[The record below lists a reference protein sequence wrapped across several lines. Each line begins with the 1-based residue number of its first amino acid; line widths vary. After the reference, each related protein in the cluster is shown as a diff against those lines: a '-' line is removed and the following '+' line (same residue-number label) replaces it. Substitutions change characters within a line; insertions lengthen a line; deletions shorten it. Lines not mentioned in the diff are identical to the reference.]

1 MGRLFFFFEIADS
14 CVIMLIR
21 MRNCGQ
27 NRGGRVRKPVCAA
40 GKGRFWDMVNEERLR
55 HLIRVSRFDT
65 NDGKQCKPM
74 TQYER
79 KDYVSMRLLG
89 SFVTGTICFGILLL
103 LWGLY
108 SMEELMVQLNRLDI
122 IGTLTRLGVSYL
134 VFMLVY
140 LGATCVVF
148 QLKYSEGR
156 RKVKK
161 YYNSLK
167 KINQMYERE
176 ERLKMPEHK
185 DWE

>member
-1 MGRLFFFFEIADS
+1 MMIRIYA
-14 CVIMLIR
+14 VI
-21 MRNCGQ
+21 
-27 NRGGRVRKPVCAA
+27 
-40 GKGRFWDMVNEERLR
+40 
-55 HLIRVSRFDT
+55 
-65 NDGKQCKPM
+65 
-74 TQYER
+74 
-79 KDYVSMRLLG
+79 
-89 SFVTGTICFGILLL
+89 
-103 LWGLY
+103 WGLFY
-108 SMEELMVQLNRLDI
+108 QMEELMVQLNRLDI

>member
-1 MGRLFFFFEIADS
+1 
-14 CVIMLIR
+14 
-21 MRNCGQ
+21 
-27 NRGGRVRKPVCAA
+27 
-40 GKGRFWDMVNEERLR
+40 
-55 HLIRVSRFDT
+55 
-65 NDGKQCKPM
+65 
-74 TQYER
+74 
-79 KDYVSMRLLG
+79 MRLLG

>member
-1 MGRLFFFFEIADS
+1 
-14 CVIMLIR
+14 
-21 MRNCGQ
+21 
-27 NRGGRVRKPVCAA
+27 
-40 GKGRFWDMVNEERLR
+40 
-55 HLIRVSRFDT
+55 
-65 NDGKQCKPM
+65 
-74 TQYER
+74 
-79 KDYVSMRLLG
+79 MRLLG

-122 IGTLTRLGVSYL
+122 IGTLTRLGVSYR